1 MIDMLFASYVIL
13 LLVATLG
20 ALHAWHKNLGTDMA
34 FGRVSITDILRG
46 LESWRSG
53 YAIQDAFPFLDA
65 ERREFIMTGTTPEMW
80 NIMFP
85 ESIE

>member
-1 MIDMLFASYVIL
+1 MIHNPCTFTINIDG
-13 LLVATLG
+13 T
-20 ALHAWHKNLGTDMA
+20 LHAWHKNLGTDMA